1 VVQDLVHE
9 APRRWLTERQ
19 AEAVDE
25 LVDAAE
31 VEVEASGYDGL
42 SVRNVARR
50 AGVAPATAYTYFS
63 SKDHLLAELLWRN
76 VRAMPPTAVDPAAPL
91 DDRVVRTVEQL
102 GAIIG
107 RSPALVAACTQALL
121 SSNPD
126 VKGLRD
132 RIGADIRCRLA
143 AAVGGDGDPDVVS
156 VLVTT
161 YFGAMLMAGMG
172 HMTFAAVPAFVANAA
187 RLMTAGDHA
196 GTTGNGKRD
205 AKGRAR

>member
-19 AEAVDE
+19 AEAVDQ

-31 VEVEASGYDGL
+31 AEVEAAGYDGL

-76 VRAMPPTAVDPAAPL
+76 VAAMPETAADTSAPP

-132 RIGADIRCRLA
+132 RIGADIRRRLR
-143 AAVGGDGDPDVVS
+143 AAVGPDGDPAVVS

-172 HMTFAAVPAFVANAA
+172 HMTFAAVPGFVANAA
-187 RLMTAGDHA
+187 RLMTAPDRA
-196 GTTGNGKRD
+196 SATGNGR
-205 AKGRAR
+205 GRAR